1 MPPYIRTVATG
12 LVALLV
18 VAMPQSQPMKANIG
32 MQSPLDD
39 ELGHTRVR
47 VQQLYKGV
55 RVWGGGAVDHVGA
68 AGEVREGQFDDIDA
82 RLFLGQMLV
91 SLDRFEET
99 LTAVRPLSAP
109 AAH

>member
-1 MPPYIRTVATG
+1 M
-12 LVALLV
+12 
-18 VAMPQSQPMKANIG
+18 
-32 MQSPLDD
+32 
-39 ELGHTRVR
+39 
-47 VQQLYKGV
+47 
-55 RVWGGGAVDHVGA
+55 DHVGA